1 MPEEQE
7 TIIDSGEA
15 SQPEAVIQTSTDDLI
30 STVDVPLPTKETP
43 PEEAKKTEED
53 DKTEDKGKEAETEE
67 KPEKKADEDR
77 FDKHP
82 RFQELITGRREDKD
96 NIATLTQQI
105 EALQKPQKE
114 EKPAYKDMGAMT
126 NEQLTEW
133 QEDNPQ
139 EYVKN
144 LSQQIRDEVRQ
155 EVLGEVTQNLEAQR
169 EQAEQKAI
177 EKTYVTYAK
186 DNPDFDGMWDS
197 GELKSYMDENP
208 GHTAISAHQMLT
220 MEKRLQDA
228 VEGATKEADK
238 KAASNLKVKQ
248 KARVLGSG
256 PAAGGKVVGQ
266 IPAELKD
273 TKKYGGLTKVLADR
287 SMARTSQ
294 AS

>member
-1 MPEEQE
+1 MSEEQG
-7 TIIDSGEA
+7 TIIESGET
-15 SQPEAVIQTSTDDLI
+15 SQPEAAVQTSTDDLV
-30 STVDVPLPTKETP
+30 STVDFPLPIEEAP

-53 DKTEDKGKEAETEE
+53 DKAKDKGKEAEAKET
-67 KPEKKADEDR
+67 PAKADEDR

-82 RFQELITGRREDKD
+82 RFQELIKGRREDKD

-126 NEQLTEW
+126 NEQLLEW
-133 QEDNPQ
+133 QEENPQ

-144 LSQQIRDEVRQ
+144 LSQQIRDEVRR
-155 EVLGEVTQNLEAQR
+155 EVLGEVTQSLEAQR
-169 EQAEQKAI
+169 EQAERKAI
-177 EKTYVTYAK
+177 EKTYVSYAK
-186 DNPDFDGMWDS
+186 ENPDFDEMWDG
-197 GELKSYMDENP
+197 GELTSYMDENP

-220 MEKRLQDA
+220 MEKRIQDA
-228 VEGATKEADK
+228 VEEATKDAEK

-248 KARVLGSG
+248 NARVLGSG
-256 PAAGGKVVGQ
+256 PSAGGKAVGQ

-273 TKKYGGLTKVLADR
+273 TKKYGGLTAVLTAR
-287 SMARTSQ
+287 SMARTKQ